1 MIDIGIA
8 VVGGVLFLLGQYEL
22 AFWLIVLAIICGLG
36 AVVKAVT
43 NPSWYAE
50 KRDEAGLETNFFNLS
65 EHIASLIVTKAIV
78 VLVLAFIAWYLGA
91 KAGYFY

>member
-8 VVGGVLFLLGQYEL
+8 VVGGVLFLLRQYEL

-50 KRDEAGLETNFFNLS
+50 KRDEAGLETKFFNLS
-65 EHIASLIVTKAIV
+65 ERIASVIVTKAIV

-91 KAGYFY
+91 KAGYF

>member
-8 VVGGVLFLLGQYEL
+8 VVGGVLFLLGQYKL
-22 AFWLIVLAIICGLG
+22 AFWLIVLAIISGLG
-36 AVVKAVT
+36 AVVKAVI

-50 KRDEAGLETNFFNLS
+50 KREEAGLETDFFNLS
-65 EHIASLIVTKAIV
+65 KHIASLIVTKAIV

-91 KAGYFY
+91 KAGYF